1 MESNSFTVDLYSEI
15 NVNIFSRVC
24 WKSMVAETFKEK
36 V

>member
-1 MESNSFTVDLYSEI
+1 MESNSLQSICIVEI